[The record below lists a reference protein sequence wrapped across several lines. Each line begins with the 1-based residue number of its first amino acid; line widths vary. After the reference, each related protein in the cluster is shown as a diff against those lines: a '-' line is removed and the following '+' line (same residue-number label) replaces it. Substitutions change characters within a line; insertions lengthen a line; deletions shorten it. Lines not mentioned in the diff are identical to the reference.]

1 MADDLD
7 FSAAAMSRP
16 QALAQWL
23 ERTILEEPL
32 EPGSRLGTKDD
43 LRRTYGVAFGT
54 VNEALRILEA
64 RGLVHARP
72 GPGGGVFVAA
82 PAPQMQLDRLIVD
95 FQRQGADALHCL
107 EVRNAL
113 EPSVVMDA
121 AAHGTPED
129 VARLEAV
136 LDRMAASTADPPSYL
151 RQNWV
156 LHRRIAEMC
165 DNAVLGGIYIA
176 LLDFLASQVRDVEL
190 DAQHSRVNA
199 DNLALH
205 RQLVTAIAS
214 GDPQR
219 ARAAAHAHAPLVRVA
234 PGPTSRQDEPAPRT
248 ARRASG
254 EGPARQWAEAGDERD
269 TV

>member
-7 FSAAAMSRP
+7 FSALAMSRP

-23 ERTILEEPL
+23 ERTIVEEPL

-72 GPGGGVFVAA
+72 GPGGGVFVTA
-82 PAPQMQLDRLIVD
+82 PVPQMQLNRLIVD
-95 FQRQGADALHCL
+95 FQRQGAGALNCL

-113 EPSVVMDA
+113 EPTVVMDA
-121 AAHGTPED
+121 AAHATAED
-129 VARLEAV
+129 VASLEEV
-136 LDRMAASTADPPSYL
+136 LESMSASMADPPSYL
-151 RQNWV
+151 RRNWV

-176 LLDFLASQVRDVEL
+176 LLDFLVSQVRDVEL
-190 DAQHSRVNA
+190 GAEHSHDNA

-214 GDPQR
+214 GDPER
-219 ARAAAHAHAPLVRVA
+219 ARAAAHAHSPLVRVA
-234 PGPTSRQDEPAPRT
+234 PGSHPAGGRT
-248 ARRASG
+248 GSTDG
-254 EGPARQWAEAGDERD
+254 
-269 TV
+269 